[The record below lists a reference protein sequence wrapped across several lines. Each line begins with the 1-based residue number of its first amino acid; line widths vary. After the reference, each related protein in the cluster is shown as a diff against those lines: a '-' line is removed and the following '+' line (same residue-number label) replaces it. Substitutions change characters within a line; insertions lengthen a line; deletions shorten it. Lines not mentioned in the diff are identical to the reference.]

1 MRQSANPPIR
11 QSIHPPIRKAIVIGS
26 GVAGL
31 AVAIRLAV
39 KGYSVKV
46 FERNAGPGGKLSFFE
61 QDGYAFDAGPS
72 LFTQPSN
79 IEDLFELAGEPI
91 NEYFQYRSV
100 PVACKYFFEDGTIV
114 NAYTK
119 ADQLAREL
127 EKTLGEDPLAVKNYL
142 ARAGTA
148 YEAIGKIFLDHS
160 LHRSSTWLSKKIFPA
175 LSATRIS
182 YLVQSMHD
190 YHTSNFRS
198 SKTVQIFDR
207 FATYNGSNPYKAPA
221 MLSMIPHLEHNE
233 GTFYPLGGMIS
244 ITNALY
250 KLAVKKGVE
259 FVFNSKVDKIIH
271 HQGKVTGVWAGGREF
286 KADLVVSNMDVYY
299 AYRDLLD
306 DKEKAAEVL
315 KRERSSSAM
324 IFYWGIKKEF
334 KELHLHNIFFTRDLA
349 EEFRHLFETRE
360 MYHDPTIYVN
370 ITSKMEQG
378 HCRQGT
384 ENWFVMLNAP
394 ADIGQNWDQIRQ
406 NARASAI
413 DKLSRILKTDISA
426 LIETERVLDP
436 KGIEAETLSHMGS
449 LYGTSSNSKWAA
461 FLRHPNFSSSI
472 KGLYFTGGSVH
483 PGGGIPLCL
492 KSAKIVAS
500 MID

>member
-1 MRQSANPPIR
+1 MNSPIRQSANP
-11 QSIHPPIRKAIVIGS
+11 SIRKAIVIGS

-31 AVAIRLAV
+31 AVAIRMAV

-46 FERNAGPGGKLSFFE
+46 FERNAEPGGKLSFFE

-79 IEDLFELAGEPI
+79 IEDLFECAGEPI
-91 NEYFQYRSV
+91 ADYFQYRSV

-114 NAYTK
+114 NAYTQV
-119 ADQLAREL
+119 DQFAREL
-127 EKTLGEDPLAVKNYL
+127 ESALGEDPVAVQKYL
-142 ARAGTA
+142 AKAEKA
-148 YEAIGKIFLDHS
+148 YEAIGRIFLDHS
-160 LHRSSTWLSKKIFPA
+160 LHRRSTWLNKRILPA

-182 YLVQSMHD
+182 YLIQSMHD
-190 YHTSNFRS
+190 YHASNFRS
-198 SKTVQIFDR
+198 PKTVQIFDR

-221 MLSMIPHLEHNE
+221 MLSMIPHLEQNE
-233 GTFYPLGGMIS
+233 GTFYPYGGMIS

-250 KLAVKKGVE
+250 KLALKKGVE
-259 FVFNSKVDKIIH
+259 FVFNTKVDKIIH
-271 HQGKVTGVWAGGREF
+271 QQGEVKAVRVGDMEF
-286 KADLVVSNMDVYY
+286 RADLVVSNMDVYY
-299 AYRDLLD
+299 LYRDLLGD
-306 DKEKAAEVL
+306 PSKAEAVL

-334 KELHLHNIFFTRDLA
+334 KELHLHNIFFTRDYE
-349 EEFRHLFETRE
+349 EEFRHLFETRQ

-378 HCRQGT
+378 HSAPGT

-406 NARASAI
+406 KARASAI
-413 DKLSRILKTDISA
+413 EKLSRILSTDIAS
-426 LIETERVLDP
+426 LIDTERVLDP
-436 KGIEAETLSHMGS
+436 KGIEAQTLSHMGS

>member
-1 MRQSANPPIR
+1 LK
-11 QSIHPPIRKAIVIGS
+11 KAIIIGS
-26 GVAGL
+26 GVGGL

-46 FERNAGPGGKLSFFE
+46 FERNADPGGKLSFFE

-79 IEDLFELAGEPI
+79 IEDLFQFAGEPI
-91 NEYFQYRSV
+91 NEYFEYCAV

-119 ADQLAREL
+119 AEQFAKEL
-127 EKTLGEDPLAVKNYL
+127 ESALGEDPASVQKYL
-142 ARAGTA
+142 TRAGEA
-148 YEAIGKIFLDHS
+148 YEAIGRIFLDHS
-160 LHRSSTWLSKKIFPA
+160 LHRTSTWLSKSILPA
-175 LSATRIS
+175 LSATRLR
-182 YLVQSMHD
+182 YLIQSMHD
-190 YHTSNFRS
+190 YHRSNFRS
-198 SKTVQIFDR
+198 PKTVQIFDR

-221 MLSMIPHLEHNE
+221 MLSMIPHLEQNE
-233 GTFYPLGGMIS
+233 GTFYPYGGMIS
-244 ITNALY
+244 ITKALY
-250 KLAVKKGVE
+250 KLALKKGVE
-259 FVFNSKVDKIIH
+259 FVFNTTVDKIIH
-271 HQGKVTGVWAGGREF
+271 RQGEVKAVKVGDMVHEAE
-286 KADLVVSNMDVYY
+286 LVVSNMDVYY
-299 AYRDLLD
+299 VYRDLLD
-306 DKEKAAEVL
+306 DQVKAAEVL
-315 KRERSSSAM
+315 KRERSSSAL
-324 IFYWGIKKEF
+324 IFYWGIRKEF
-334 KELHLHNIFFTRDLA
+334 PELHLHNIFFTGNYA

-370 ITSKMEQG
+370 ITSKMEYG
-378 HCRQGT
+378 HCAPGT

-406 NARASAI
+406 KARASAI
-413 DKLSRILKTDISA
+413 EKLSRILGTDISA
-426 LIETERVLDP
+426 VIATERVLDP
-436 KGIEAETLSHMGS
+436 KGIESQTLSHMGS

-500 MID
+500 IIPNSGL